1 MLAQRIRERRL
12 SFEEFSERLEVFA
25 RENNEVGTVSTRHVQ
40 RLTAGGLTSNQ
51 LRPATARLLERFFE
65 SPIDELLSA
74 PENGPQET
82 VSTTEGRSR
91 REPDPVPFEEFLKQ
105 YEEPESSARDN
116 ELSARESDP
125 LAQADQTRHMMDRVI
140 AERTVTPAQVDKI
153 DHMVRLHAQA
163 CVTMPPLVMLRRLV
177 ADFDELRGLISQV
190 QSPTTLV
197 RLYACSARIGALVA
211 DELMVLGDTHRAW
224 AWHHSATVA
233 ADETGLP
240 ELGLQVRS
248 LGILIPLYSGDSREA
263 LSMAVEACDLSGSI
277 VDRSSPAYVLTITLK
292 ALILAQLG
300 LVDECRAA
308 LGESGESFTRL
319 DRAGRA
325 DSVFGFSERRW
336 HFYRARTLAELG
348 EFDEAWEAQDRALE
362 LYPTDMVGDPTIIQ
376 LDRALCLVRRNDIDG
391 GCGLAADALSNL
403 PPEHHASI
411 FLEYGKRILA
421 VVPEKYSNRR
431 LVGHYRA
438 AIVESSQAI
447 GVM

>member
-1 MLAQRIRERRL
+1 
-12 SFEEFSERLEVFA
+12 VFA

-40 RLTAGGLTSNQ
+40 RLTAGGLTSDR
-51 LRPATARLLERFFE
+51 LRPATVRLLERFFE

-74 PENGPQET
+74 PENIPQGA
-82 VSTTEGRSR
+82 VVTTEGRSR
-91 REPDPVPFEEFLKQ
+91 REPDPVLFEEFLKQ
-105 YEEPESSARDN
+105 YEDPGSSAQAN
-116 ELSARESDP
+116 ELSTRESDP
-125 LAQADQTRHMMDRVI
+125 LTQADQTRHMMDRVI

-177 ADFDELRGLISQV
+177 ADFDGLRGLVSQV
-190 QSPTTLV
+190 QSPATLV

-263 LSMAVEACDLSGSI
+263 LSMTVEACDLSGSI
-277 VDRSSPAYVLTITLK
+277 VDRSSPAYVLTTTLK

-300 LVDECRAA
+300 FVDECRAA
-308 LGESGESFTRL
+308 LGESGESFARL
-319 DRAGRA
+319 DHAGRA

-336 HFYRARTLAELG
+336 RFYRARTLAELG

-362 LYPTDMVGDPTIIQ
+362 LYPTDVVGDPTIIR

-391 GCGLAADALSNL
+391 GCELAADALSSL

-411 FLEYGKRILA
+411 FLEYGRKILA

-431 LVGHYRA
+431 SVGHYRA
-438 AIVESSQAI
+438 AIVESCQAI
-447 GVM
+447 GAM